1 MVFLIAQYFKFSVA
15 MRSQLG
21 IFLNAPESRKA
32 LCVIFQALYIENTLV
47 KPSTDKT
54 GKCFGSLLLWQD
66 AAVSLPQGIQ
76 SSSAQPAGADA
87 PSVPFQVRYSGL
99 HQQL

>member
-15 MRSQLG
+15 MKSQLG

-32 LCVIFQALYIENTLV
+32 LCLIFQALHIENTLV
-47 KPSTDKT
+47 KPSADKT

-66 AAVSLPQGIQ
+66 AAVSLTQGIQ
-76 SSSAQPAGADA
+76 SSGAHPAGANA

-99 HQQL
+99 HPQL

>member
-1 MVFLIAQYFKFSVA
+1 

-32 LCVIFQALYIENTLV
+32 LCLIFQALHIENTLV

-66 AAVSLPQGIQ
+66 AAESLTQGIQ
-76 SSSAQPAGADA
+76 SSSAQPAGANA

-99 HQQL
+99 HRQL